1 MHAALALP
9 AFPQT
14 DMLASILPV
23 FLIILLGV
31 AIRHYQWLPESFFPS
46 VEKFSYNIAFPA
58 LLFGGTARLSFH
70 GGQVGELALATLLP
84 TFVIIGLTLLA
95 MLGTPSLPDA
105 SRSSVV
111 QGAMRPNTYF
121 GIAVSSLLFE
131 PKTASLVML
140 SLALCLPVVNVIS
153 IIALSWWSGVQAD
166 YGKVA
171 RTLASNPIIL
181 STMAGIL
188 VSVTG
193 LAVPPPLMN
202 TLNII
207 GKAALCL
214 GLICVGS
221 GLVFSLR
228 GLRPA
233 ALAGTSLLK
242 LVALPLVGAK
252 VCVMFAVSAPVALAA
267 TFYCAL
273 PTAPNAYIM
282 SKQMGG
288 DARLMAALITLQ
300 TMLAVI
306 TVPISKQ
313 FLPLMGA

>member
-1 MHAALALP
+1 
-9 AFPQT
+9 
-14 DMLASILPV
+14 MLASILPV

-31 AIRHYQWLPESFFPS
+31 AIRHFQWLPEEFFPS

-58 LLFGGTARLSFH
+58 LLFAGTARLSFK
-70 GGQVGELALATLLP
+70 GEQVGELALATLLP
-84 TFVIIGLTLLA
+84 TLVIVGLTLLA
-95 MLGTPSLPDA
+95 MLVAPALPDA

-121 GIAVSSLLFE
+121 GIAVSSLFFE
-131 PKTASLVML
+131 PRTASLVML

-153 IIALSWWSGVQAD
+153 IIALSWWSGVRAD

-181 STMAGIL
+181 STLAGMLVSMAGL
-188 VSVTG
+188 GVP
-193 LAVPPPLMN
+193 LALMN
-202 TLNII
+202 TLDIL

-214 GLICVGS
+214 GLVCVGS
-221 GLVFSLR
+221 GLVFSLQ

-242 LVALPLVGAK
+242 LLALPLVAAK
-252 VCVMFAVSAPVALAA
+252 VCVLLAVSTPVALAA

-300 TMLAVI
+300 TLLALV
-306 TVPISKQ
+306 TVPASRH
-313 FLPLMGA
+313 FLGLMGA

>member
-1 MHAALALP
+1 
-9 AFPQT
+9 
-14 DMLASILPV
+14 MLASILPV
-23 FLIILLGV
+23 FLVILLGV
-31 AIRHYQWLPESFFPS
+31 AIRHYRWLPDEFFPS

-58 LLFGGTARLSFH
+58 LLFAGTARLDFK
-70 GGQVGELALATLLP
+70 GELVGELALATLLP
-84 TFVIIGLTLLA
+84 TLLIVGLTLLA
-95 MLGTPSLPDA
+95 MLGARGLPGA

-121 GIAVSSLLFE
+121 GIAVSALFFE

-166 YGKVA
+166 YAKVA

-181 STMAGIL
+181 STLAGLAASMAGL
-188 VSVTG
+188 SVP
-193 LAVPPPLMN
+193 LPLMN
-202 TLNII
+202 TLDIL

-214 GLICVGS
+214 GLVCVGS
-221 GLVFSLR
+221 GLVFSLQ
-228 GLRPA
+228 GLRPM

-242 LVALPLVGAK
+242 LVALPLVAAK
-252 VCVMFAVSAPVALAA
+252 VCVLFAVSAPVALAA

-282 SKQMGG
+282 AKQMGG
-288 DARLMAALITLQ
+288 DSRLMATLITLQ
-300 TMLAVI
+300 TLLAVV
-306 TVPISKQ
+306 TVPFSKQ
-313 FLPLMGA
+313 FLGLMGA

>member
-1 MHAALALP
+1 
-9 AFPQT
+9 
-14 DMLASILPV
+14 MLASILPV
-23 FLIILLGV
+23 FLVILLGV
-31 AIRHYQWLPESFFPS
+31 AIRQYRWLPDEFFPS

-58 LLFGGTARLSFH
+58 LLFAGTARLNFK
-70 GGQVGELALATLLP
+70 GELVGELALATLLP
-84 TFVIIGLTLLA
+84 TLLIVGLTLLA
-95 MLGTPSLPDA
+95 MLGARGLPDA

-121 GIAVSSLLFE
+121 GIAVSALFFE

-153 IIALSWWSGVQAD
+153 IIALSWWSGVRAD

-181 STMAGIL
+181 STLAGMVVSMAGL
-188 VSVTG
+188 T
-193 LAVPPPLMN
+193 VPLPLMN
-202 TLNII
+202 TLDIL

-214 GLICVGS
+214 GLVCVGS
-221 GLVFSLR
+221 GLVFSLQ
-228 GLRPA
+228 GLRPV
-233 ALAGTSLLK
+233 ALAGTSLIK
-242 LVALPLVGAK
+242 LVALPLVAAK
-252 VCVMFAVSAPVALAA
+252 VCVLFAVSTPVALAA

-300 TMLAVI
+300 TLLAVV
-306 TVPISKQ
+306 TVPFSKQ
-313 FLPLMGA
+313 FLGLMGT

>member
-1 MHAALALP
+1 
-9 AFPQT
+9 
-14 DMLASILPV
+14 MLASILPV

-31 AIRHYQWLPESFFPS
+31 AIRHYQWLPDAFFPS
-46 VEKFSYNIAFPA
+46 IEKFSYNIAFPA
-58 LLFGGTARLSFH
+58 LLFAGTARLSFK
-70 GGQVGELALATLLP
+70 GEQVGELALATLLP
-84 TFVIIGLTLLA
+84 TFAIVGLTLLA
-95 MLGTPSLPDA
+95 MLGAGALPGA
-105 SRSSVV
+105 SRSSIV

-121 GIAVSSLLFE
+121 GIAVSSLFFE

-153 IIALSWWSGVQAD
+153 IVALSWWSGVDAD
-166 YGKVA
+166 YAKVA

-181 STMAGIL
+181 STLAGML
-188 VSVTG
+188 VSLAG
-193 LAVPPPLMN
+193 LGLPLPLMN
-202 TLNII
+202 TLDIL

-221 GLVFSLR
+221 GLVFSMQ

-242 LVALPLVGAK
+242 LVALPLVAAK
-252 VCVMFAVSAPVALAA
+252 VCVLFAVSAPVALAA

-282 SKQMGG
+282 AKQMGG

-300 TMLAVI
+300 TLLALV
-306 TVPISKQ
+306 TVPISKH
-313 FLPLMGA
+313 FLALVGP